1 MSNIENKDATNLYR
15 GTTPT
20 IILKIKN
27 DDFDMST
34 IEICHVTIVNES
46 GRNKKIYDNP
56 TINTEEKT
64 ISIELSQQDTLN
76 YETGNIQLQ
85 TKIKLNSGRVIA
97 SRIITTSMNKIL
109 EENIL

>member
-1 MSNIENKDATNLYR
+1 MSNIYR

-27 DDFDMST
+27 DDFDMT
-34 IEICHVTIVNES
+34 AIEICHVTIVNES
-46 GRNKKIYDNP
+46 GRNKKVYDNP
-56 TINTEEKT
+56 TIDVVNKT

-85 TKIKLNSGRVIA
+85 TKIKLDSGRVIA

-109 EENIL
+109 EEQIL